1 MFSSMLLQVS
11 GWLESY
17 RTLLD
22 QWTMFTERAE
32 LDIALTSAG
41 CNNTPCQQVSIEQL
55 IIIITNIPLL
65 PTAGVRVLPLL
76 RQVHLALVQGDA
88 QGRPDRQPVQAGRGR
103 RRQQAQD
110 SVLSS
115 LQGGE

>member
-1 MFSSMLLQVS
+1 MLLQVS

-41 CNNTPCQQVSIEQL
+41 CNNTPCQQVNIDQL
-55 IIIITNIPLL
+55 IIFITNTLL
-65 PTAGVRVLPLL
+65 LTAGVRVLPLL

-88 QGRPDRQPVQAGRGR
+88 QGRSDRQPVQAGRGR

>member
-41 CNNTPCQQVSIEQL
+41 CNNTPCQQVSI
-55 IIIITNIPLL
+55 
-65 PTAGVRVLPLL
+65 
-76 RQVHLALVQGDA
+76 
-88 QGRPDRQPVQAGRGR
+88 
-103 RRQQAQD
+103 
-110 SVLSS
+110 
-115 LQGGE
+115 

>member
-1 MFSSMLLQVS
+1 MFSSMLLQVSGWLESYRTLLDQCTVLYCTVLQVS

-41 CNNTPCQQVSIEQL
+41 CNNTPCQQVSIGQL
-55 IIIITNIPLL
+55 
-65 PTAGVRVLPLL
+65 
-76 RQVHLALVQGDA
+76 
-88 QGRPDRQPVQAGRGR
+88 
-103 RRQQAQD
+103 
-110 SVLSS
+110 LSS
-115 LQGGE
+115 

>member
-1 MFSSMLLQVS
+1 MAGELPHAAGPVDHVHGEGGARHRSHQRGLQ
-11 GWLESY
+11 
-17 RTLLD
+17 
-22 QWTMFTERAE
+22 QH
-32 LDIALTSAG
+32 ALSAG
-41 CNNTPCQQVSIEQL
+41 QRWTT
-55 IIIITNIPLL
+55 IIILNILL
-65 PTAGVRVLPLL
+65 LLTAGVRVLPLL

-88 QGRPDRQPVQAGRGR
+88 QGWSDRQPVQAGRGR